1 MALFDDELRRLQ
13 QIKAQND
20 TMAAADA
27 AQQDY
32 SARMA
37 QAQND
42 LTKAQSKSFNPLES
56 VLGGIANSIA
66 TAGKG
71 LGDFFTTGAINAYAG
86 TGLKSLLEGKSYAQ
100 AAREA
105 RQDTDDFKKRYYNT
119 DNLKDAYAKS
129 GGTALDTAATL
140 SDLIPGLGTGAKVA
154 LNVGQGAASGIANNY
169 MNNGAD
175 VSLEDNLK
183 GALVGGLSS
192 AAGQAA
198 GGALGKVSGNSAISK
213 AARSTLGRGALT
225 GAASG
230 AVGGGLAAAL
240 NGGDLGQVI
249 GGGFQGAGQ
258 GALGGATMAG
268 AMSLASKGINRV
280 SDKLAGNRTVQDV
293 DIKPVAEVEEVKPLA
308 RIDEVDV
315 TEAPKAKVQLD
326 PVEEAKLDRKYT
338 VAKQKQG
345 QALMAQYGS
354 IDAPTARSVGDAEGV
369 LTRLYDNYGLETPA
383 DVAYA
388 AKKLTGNDGIVTKMT
403 RKLASSAG
411 DISSTYPE
419 AELDQLIIESGLGLD
434 STRGKA
440 LKQQIASIISSTR
453 QSSSPDM
460 ANAND
465 VLDMVKKLER
475 KSADVAGKSGNNY
488 HRATYEDL
496 AAASVINTVASDYKD
511 RIWNGAQ
518 DISTVLTPETIND
531 LKSVFPKNKK
541 FQSGVDNIISQAKN
555 GQELR
560 HTMADLVNGSKI
572 SDNSKMIAGTV
583 GAQMVKAATSANPV
597 VAATQMIA
605 TKALDSDA
613 ANKIR
618 ANRYAKQAAKA
629 QAKLTGEAPT
639 TLGTGK
645 SAVKDALANVGGVAK
660 NALDAV
666 NAELPSGDWQSGN
679 SLMQTLRNANIMAP
693 SDVKSLPALNATSL
707 ASALTGANNLLNNQN
722 VLTREVSRQAGL
734 SAARNQES
742 EAEQQA
748 IKQDM
753 QNIQNDYDGAITQA
767 QQAYTNAQTMA
778 PAANT
783 DTGRLDQITRAMD
796 LALAAGDLDSYSKLA
811 SLYQTAYKIYAP
823 AAETASSASSLN
835 ATQQGNLAKLES
847 AGTAINQLEQL
858 YNQAGGAQGRLGGSL
873 AQFGGALGINSGASA
888 YENAARGLINQIA
901 AAVGKTD
908 SLNTEGEVQRALDL
922 APKITDTP
930 EEAQT
935 KLQSL
940 RNMLNANK
948 QTYQSIYGITQ

>member
-1 MALFDDELRRLQ
+1 
-13 QIKAQND
+13 
-20 TMAAADA
+20 
-27 AQQDY
+27 
-32 SARMA
+32 
-37 QAQND
+37 
-42 LTKAQSKSFNPLES
+42 
-56 VLGGIANSIA
+56 
-66 TAGKG
+66 
-71 LGDFFTTGAINAYAG
+71 
-86 TGLKSLLEGKSYAQ
+86 
-100 AAREA
+100 
-105 RQDTDDFKKRYYNT
+105 
-119 DNLKDAYAKS
+119 
-129 GGTALDTAATL
+129 
-140 SDLIPGLGTGAKVA
+140 
-154 LNVGQGAASGIANNY
+154 
-169 MNNGAD
+169 
-175 VSLEDNLK
+175 
-183 GALVGGLSS
+183 
-192 AAGQAA
+192 
-198 GGALGKVSGNSAISK
+198 
-213 AARSTLGRGALT
+213 
-225 GAASG
+225 
-230 AVGGGLAAAL
+230 
-240 NGGDLGQVI
+240 
-249 GGGFQGAGQ
+249 
-258 GALGGATMAG
+258 
-268 AMSLASKGINRV
+268 
-280 SDKLAGNRTVQDV
+280 
-293 DIKPVAEVEEVKPLA
+293 
-308 RIDEVDV
+308 
-315 TEAPKAKVQLD
+315 
-326 PVEEAKLDRKYT
+326 
-338 VAKQKQG
+338 
-345 QALMAQYGS
+345 
-354 IDAPTARSVGDAEGV
+354 
-369 LTRLYDNYGLETPA
+369 
-383 DVAYA
+383 
-388 AKKLTGNDGIVTKMT
+388 
-403 RKLASSAG
+403 
-411 DISSTYPE
+411 
-419 AELDQLIIESGLGLD
+419 
-434 STRGKA
+434 
-440 LKQQIASIISSTR
+440 
-453 QSSSPDM
+453 M

-475 KSADVAGKSGNNY
+475 KSADVAGKSGNNH
-488 HRATYEDL
+488 HRATYDDL

-531 LKSVFPKNKK
+531 LKSVFPKNEK

-922 APKITDTP
+922 VPKITDTP
-930 EEAQT
+930 EEAQA

-940 RNMLNANK
+940 RSMLNANK
-948 QTYQSIYGITQ
+948 QTYQNIYGVAQ

>member
-20 TMAAADA
+20 ALAAADA

-140 SDLIPGLGTGAKVA
+140 SDLIPVAGGASKVGKIIGGA
-154 LNVGQGAASGIANNY
+154 GGQIAQGAISGAAQNLIENGADASLEDTLRGAASGAA
-169 MNNGAD
+169 GAG
-175 VSLEDNLK
+175 V
-183 GALVGGLSS
+183 GRLVGGKL
-192 AAGQAA
+192 AKAA
-198 GGALGKVSGNSAISK
+198 GGDGLMSSV
-213 AARSTLGRGALT
+213 ARNNIARGALT

-230 AVGGGLAAAL
+230 AAGATTSSAL
-240 NGGDLGQVI
+240 RGGDLGQNLQAAL
-249 GGGFQGAGQ
+249 QGAGT

-268 AMSLASKGINRV
+268 VMGLAGTGIDKLKNKTAAQPDVEVPEQVETPQTTKKTNVLGRALKNMGNELESAQTDITRAERRKFGIENAGETVNNLRKRTGFSSLQDQAEFAKNITGGQDSVMDTIQKYNISVDADGKPIKLRADQYEVAINDAVGKDWKKSVMGESYDQFREDLV
-280 SDKLAGNRTVQDV
+280 SDIVN
-293 DIKPVAEVEEVKPLA
+293 E
-308 RIDEVDV
+308 
-315 TEAPKAKVQLD
+315 D
-326 PVEEAKLDRKYT
+326 P
-338 VAKQKQG
+338 
-345 QALMAQYGS
+345 
-354 IDAPTARSVGDAEGV
+354 ITAANW
-369 LTRLYDNYGLETPA
+369 L
-383 DVAYA
+383 
-388 AKKLTGNDGIVTKMT
+388 KK
-403 RKLASSAG
+403 
-411 DISSTYPE
+411 E
-419 AELDQLIIESGLGLD
+419 
-434 STRGKA
+434 
-440 LKQQIASIISSTR
+440 
-453 QSSSPDM
+453 
-460 ANAND
+460 
-465 VLDMVKKLER
+465 
-475 KSADVAGKSGNNY
+475 
-488 HRATYEDL
+488 
-496 AAASVINTVASDYKD
+496 
-511 RIWNGAQ
+511 
-518 DISTVLTPETIND
+518 
-531 LKSVFPKNKK
+531 
-541 FQSGVDNIISQAKN
+541 
-555 GQELR
+555 
-560 HTMADLVNGSKI
+560 
-572 SDNSKMIAGTV
+572 
-583 GAQMVKAATSANPV
+583 
-597 VAATQMIA
+597 AATQRGIA
-605 TKALDSDA
+605 DAKGPTADKAA
-613 ANKIR
+613 RKARIYTEVANKIDELSYSAVPEKNVNR
-618 ANRYAKQAAKA
+618 MFDDTIEEFYTRAQEAKAAGNKKYATAYESLAKELENTPRTIADYRTFKKDFVKSSQLADISAGAQSGSLQAGLKKGTNIINKTLNTLLDEPTDRIMAYAGGKLNDLGDAINNASTGNLAKTASNIAGKIGSAAGALSNDTLYDTALGDIANRQ
-629 QAKLTGEAPT
+629 
-639 TLGTGK
+639 
-645 SAVKDALANVGGVAK
+645 LA
-660 NALDAV
+660 
-666 NAELPSGDWQSGN
+666 
-679 SLMQTLRNANIMAP
+679 
-693 SDVKSLPALNATSL
+693 
-707 ASALTGANNLLNNQN
+707 
-722 VLTREVSRQAGL
+722 RQAGL

-753 QNIQNDYDGAITQA
+753 QNIQDDYDGAMMQA
-767 QQAYTNAQTMA
+767 QQAYTNAQTAA
-778 PAANT
+778 PTANT
-783 DTGRLDQITRAMD
+783 DTSRLDQITRAMD

-823 AAETASSASSLN
+823 VAEATSPASSLN

-858 YNQAGGAQGRLGGSL
+858 YDQAGGAQGRLGGSL

-922 APKITDTP
+922 VPKITDTP